1 MKTALIVD
9 DHPVTHI
16 GCGQLL
22 RDAGYDSVLEALND
36 RAALRL
42 AEVFRPELIVLDLGL
57 PGVGGL
63 NLIAPLSLRA
73 PEARIL
79 VFTMSEQTVFA
90 VKALEAG
97 ARGYLSKNSAP
108 EEFMQ
113 AVETLGKGEI
123 FISHR
128 TAVAVAAM
136 KIGGRADPLASLTP
150 REHQV
155 LRLLGKGADL
165 QSIADTLSVSYKTAA
180 NASAMLK
187 RKLGARNTTELV
199 RLAIESGLG

>member
-1 MKTALIVD
+1 MRTALIVD

-22 RDAGYDSVLEALND
+22 RDAGYDMVLEALTD
-36 RAALRL
+36 RTAIRL
-42 AEVFRPELIVLDLGL
+42 AGAHRPQLIVLDLGM

-63 NLIAPLSLRA
+63 GLIGPLLARA
-73 PEARIL
+73 PEGRIL
-79 VFTMSEQTVFA
+79 VFTMSEQPVFA

-97 ARGYLSKNSAP
+97 ARGHLSKNSAP
-108 EEFMQ
+108 EEFTR
-113 AVETLGKGEI
+113 AVETLARGGI
-123 FISHR
+123 YISHH
-128 TAVAVAAM
+128 TAVAVATM
-136 KIGGRADPLASLTP
+136 KIGGQADPISTLTA

-155 LRLLGKGADL
+155 LRLLGRGADL
-165 QSIADTLSVSYKTAA
+165 QAIADTLAVSYKTAA

-187 RKLGARNTTELV
+187 RKLGARNTSELV

>member
-22 RDAGYDSVLEALND
+22 RDAGFGSVHEALTD
-36 RAALRL
+36 RTALRL
-42 AEVFRPELIVLDLGL
+42 AEMYRPQLIVLDLGL

-63 NLIAPLSLRA
+63 NLIAPLASRA
-73 PEARIL
+73 PKARIL

-97 ARGYLSKNSAP
+97 ARGYLSKNSTP
-108 EEFMQ
+108 EEFIQ
-113 AVETLGKGEI
+113 AVETLERGEI
-123 FISHR
+123 FITHR

-136 KIGGRADPLASLTP
+136 KIGGQADPMSTLTP

>member
-22 RDAGYDSVLEALND
+22 RDAGYPTVHEALND
-36 RAALRL
+36 RTACRL
-42 AEVFRPELIVLDLGL
+42 AEMYRPQLIVLDLGM

-63 NLIAPLSLRA
+63 NLIGPLLARA
-73 PEARIL
+73 PGAGIL

-108 EEFMQ
+108 EEFIR
-113 AVETLGKGEI
+113 AVETLERGEI
-123 FISHR
+123 FITHR
-128 TAVAVAAM
+128 TAVAVATM
-136 KIGGRADPLASLTP
+136 KIGGRADPMSTLTP

-165 QSIADTLSVSYKTAA
+165 QSIADTLAVSYKTAA

-187 RKLGARNTTELV
+187 RKLGARNTSELV